1 MTALPDTP
9 LLTHGNRRV
18 RFYRD
23 LVRDRTLMLHLAYT
37 RCTGI
42 CPAGLTKMRALQ
54 DRLGDEVGRRVLL
67 YTLTLDPEHDTPQV
81 LAQARRDY
89 GARRGWTFLT
99 GAPHAV
105 EEVRRALGLYEPD
118 PVRDADRNQHSGLI
132 VLGDDRLDRWCTVP
146 LGFRVE
152 QILASF
158 ERVREPV
165 ERWSKGS

>member
-1 MTALPDTP
+1 MTVLPDTP

-23 LVRDRTLMLHLAYT
+23 LVRDRTVMLHLAYT

-42 CPAGLTKMRALQ
+42 CPTGITKVRALQ
-54 DRLGDEVGRRVLL
+54 DQLGDDVGRNVFL
-67 YTLTLDPEHDTPQV
+67 YTLTLDPEFDTPER
-81 LAQARRDY
+81 LSGARRDY

-99 GAPHAV
+99 GTPHAV
-105 EEVRRALGLYEPD
+105 EEVRRALGLFDPD
-118 PVRDADRNQHSGLI
+118 PLRDADLTQHSGLL

-165 ERWSKGS
+165 ERWSTGS